1 MVEVNRPHGVA
12 FSGNTPPMESIMAP
26 RILFAPA
33 LALLLASPLAMSQ
46 DTPTTPPAQQA
57 HILPAPAST
66 HAPMR
71 HRMHRMHMNR
81 GPGMGAMSDLHA
93 LERLYRKA
101 GREKE
106 LAGIYNEVLSKSQ
119 DQRLRTYAYHRLAR
133 LQAQPANVDQA
144 IATLRKSLSEN
155 LANEAKMRAER
166 ERMRAQWQQ
175 AKAPAAAR

>member
-1 MVEVNRPHGVA
+1 
-12 FSGNTPPMESIMAP
+12 MAP
-26 RILFAPA
+26 RILLAPA

-46 DTPTTPPAQQA
+46 DAPSAPPAPQA
-57 HILPAPAST
+57 HTLPAPD

-71 HRMHRMHMNR
+71 HRMHRMFMER
-81 GPGMGAMSDLHA
+81 GPGSGALSDLHA
-93 LERLYRKA
+93 LEHLYRKA

-119 DQRLRTYAYHRLAR
+119 DPHLRTYAYHRLAR
-133 LQAQPANVDQA
+133 LQAEPANVDQA

-155 LANEAKMRAER
+155 LANEAKMRADR

-175 AKAPAAAR
+175 SKTPAAR

>member
-1 MVEVNRPHGVA
+1 MPCRH
-12 FSGNTPPMESIMAP
+12 
-26 RILFAPA
+26 LLAPA

-46 DTPTTPPAQQA
+46 DASPAPQQA
-57 HILPAPAST
+57 HTLPAPD
-66 HAPMR
+66 HAPVR
-71 HRMHRMHMNR
+71 HRMHPLRMEH
-81 GPGMGAMSDLHA
+81 GPGMGAMADLHA
-93 LERLYRKA
+93 LERLYRQA

-106 LAGIYNEVLSKSQ
+106 LAGIYDDVLAKSQ
-119 DQRLRTYAYHRLAR
+119 DPRLRTYAYHRLAR

-175 AKAPAAAR
+175 RNAAPAK

>member
-1 MVEVNRPHGVA
+1 MTR
-12 FSGNTPPMESIMAP
+12 
-26 RILFAPA
+26 RILLAPA
-33 LALLLASPLAMSQ
+33 LALLLASPLAVSQ
-46 DTPTTPPAQQA
+46 DAPPATPAPQA
-57 HILPAPAST
+57 RTLPAPAQ
-66 HAPMR
+66 APMGDG
-71 HRMHRMHMNR
+71 MHRMHMER
-81 GPGMGAMSDLHA
+81 RMGERMHRMRLEHGPGMGAMADLHA

-106 LAGIYNEVLSKSQ
+106 LAGIYNEVLAKSQ
-119 DQRLRTYAYHRLAR
+119 DPHLRTYAYHRLAH

-175 AKAPAAAR
+175 AKTPAAK

>member
-1 MVEVNRPHGVA
+1 MPCRH
-12 FSGNTPPMESIMAP
+12 
-26 RILFAPA
+26 LLAPA

-46 DTPTTPPAQQA
+46 DTLPAPQQA
-57 HILPAPAST
+57 HTLPAPD

-71 HRMHRMHMNR
+71 QRMHHLRMEH
-81 GPGMGAMSDLHA
+81 GPGMGAMADLHA
-93 LERLYRKA
+93 LERLYRQA

-106 LAGIYNEVLSKSQ
+106 LAGIYDDVLAKSQ
-119 DQRLRTYAYHRLAR
+119 DPRLRTYAYHRLAR

-175 AKAPAAAR
+175 RNAVPAK

>member
-1 MVEVNRPHGVA
+1 
-12 FSGNTPPMESIMAP
+12 MESTMAP
-26 RILFAPA
+26 RILLAPA
-33 LALLLASPLAMSQ
+33 LALLLASPLAIAQ
-46 DTPTTPPAQQA
+46 DAQPAPPSPQA
-57 HILPAPAST
+57 HTLPAPD

-71 HRMHRMHMNR
+71 HRMHRMRMEHA
-81 GPGMGAMSDLHA
+81 PGSGALSDLHA
-93 LERLYRKA
+93 LEHLYRKA

-119 DQRLRTYAYHRLAR
+119 DARLRTYAYHRLAR

-155 LANEAKMRAER
+155 LANEAKVRADR

-175 AKAPAAAR
+175 GRAASAQ

>member
-1 MVEVNRPHGVA
+1 
-12 FSGNTPPMESIMAP
+12 MAP
-26 RILFAPA
+26 RILLAPT
-33 LALLLASPLAMSQ
+33 LALLLATPLAMSQ
-46 DTPTTPPAQQA
+46 DAPAAPPAPQAHTPPA
-57 HILPAPAST
+57 PD

-71 HRMHRMHMNR
+71 HRMHRMHLDR
-81 GPGMGAMSDLHA
+81 GPGSGAMSDLHA
-93 LERLYRKA
+93 LEHLYRKA

-119 DQRLRTYAYHRLAR
+119 DPHLRTYAYHRLAR

-155 LANEAKMRAER
+155 LANEAKMRADR

-175 AKAPAAAR
+175 SKTPSPR